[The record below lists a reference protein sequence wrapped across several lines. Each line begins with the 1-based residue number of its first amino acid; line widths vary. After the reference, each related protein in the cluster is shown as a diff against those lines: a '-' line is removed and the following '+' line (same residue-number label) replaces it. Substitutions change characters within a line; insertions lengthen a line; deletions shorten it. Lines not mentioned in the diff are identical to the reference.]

1 MYNNFARVYDRLMED
16 MPYGDWLS
24 WLEEY
29 WARYGQPQTLVDL
42 GCGTGTMTIP
52 LAAKGLQVVGIDL
65 SDEML
70 QCARNKEK
78 MLRKAEFIP
87 RLLDW
92 QQQDMRRWSL
102 PQQVE
107 CVISCFDCLNYL
119 LSEADLL
126 QTFQQTYAGLV
137 RGGMFLFDMH
147 HRNQFDD
154 YAMNA
159 PFCLDD
165 DEVSYIW
172 NCSWNKGQEILEHR
186 LSLFIREQ
194 DRFMR
199 VVETHHERV
208 YTEQTVILL
217 LEQAGFTRIESYA
230 DFSFASVDEAQTHRL
245 FFAAWKDA

>member
-1 MYNNFARVYDRLMED
+1 MYNSLAQVYDRLMED
-16 MPYGDWLS
+16 MPYGEWLS

-29 WARYGQPQTLVDL
+29 WAQHGQPRTLVDL
-42 GCGTGTMTIP
+42 GCGTGTIA
-52 LAAKGLQVVGIDL
+52 LAIAAKGLQVVGIDL
-65 SDEML
+65 SEEML
-70 QCARNKEK
+70 EVARNKEK
-78 MLRKAEFIP
+78 MLHKVEWVTRS
-87 RLLDW
+87 LDW

-119 LSEADLL
+119 LTEAELL
-126 QTFQQTYAGLV
+126 QTFQRTYAGLV
-137 RGGMFLFDMH
+137 HGGMFIFDMH

-172 NCSWNKGQEILEHR
+172 NCSWNEGQEILKHR
-186 LSLFIREQ
+186 LSLFIREH
-194 DRFMR
+194 DHYMR

-217 LEQAGFTRIESYA
+217 LEQAGFARIKSYA
-230 DFSFASVDEAQTHRL
+230 DYSFAPVDEAHTQRL
-245 FFAAWKDA
+245 FFVAWKGA